1 MIEQRLCIVVED
13 VKQFTKSRRN
23 QFEIKPESVA
33 AELLDESVKVR
44 ENY

>member
-1 MIEQRLCIVVED
+1 MIEQRLCIVVRE
-13 VKQFTKSRRN
+13 FTKSRRN